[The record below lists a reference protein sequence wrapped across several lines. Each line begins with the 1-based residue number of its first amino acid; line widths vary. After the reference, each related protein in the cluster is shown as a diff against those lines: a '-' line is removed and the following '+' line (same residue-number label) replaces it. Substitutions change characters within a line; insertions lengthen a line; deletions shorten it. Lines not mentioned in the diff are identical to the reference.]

1 MGFFDKI
8 KAKVTSVFEAVGF
21 DKLVSG
27 LEKTRAAFVNRLQKV
42 LGGGRKIDAQLLDEV
57 EEILITSDIGVTTSA
72 KIIENVKATV
82 KKERFENA
90 EQIYDLIKQEIL
102 AIFAKAQQQWTP
114 LDYNLTGKS

>member
-72 KIIENVKATV
+72 KIISPAC
-82 KKERFENA
+82 
-90 EQIYDLIKQEIL
+90 IL
-102 AIFAKAQQQWTP
+102 TK
-114 LDYNLTGKS
+114 LTCPFKTISSTLTKTSPKYPKFIPSN